1 MYNELWSPWAPA
13 LPGDGRFGSGPCHW
27 EEGSGP
33 CAELPPPAKPPTPAS
48 PSALRICSFPTQA
61 QFPFHFQN
69 DVSTSPRGIA
79 LVCSQVS
86 RPDNVDHNIGTI
98 I

>member
-1 MYNELWSPWAPA
+1 MNCGLPGPQPRLAMGDSGQAPA
-13 LPGDGRFGSGPCHW
+13 TGRRGLSPA
-27 EEGSGP
+27 P
-33 CAELPPPAKPPTPAS
+33 ARPPTPTKPPTPAS

-79 LVCSQVS
+79 LACSQAR
-86 RPDNVDHNIGTI
+86 RPDNVDHNTGTI